1 MYLESIAS
9 SVPEYSFTQRDCLEI
24 IQSTDAYHDLGH
36 RQKSIITNILDGDSG
51 IAKRQFAF
59 EDPSVLF
66 DMDATSLIRSFERE
80 APALSAA
87 ALGQA
92 LEKASI
98 KADELDA
105 LFICTCTGYLCP
117 GLTSH
122 VSEKMGLRS
131 DAYLSDVVGLGC
143 GAAIPTIRAAH
154 GFLAAH
160 PEARVAT
167 IAVEICSAAFYIDQD
182 IGVLISLSLFGD
194 AAVASIWSNQAAP
207 SKYKVH
213 NFHTLHW
220 PEEREKIRFINQDG
234 KLKNQLHRSVPKV
247 AAKAV
252 DKLFDKRSTDP
263 DQVISHAGGRDVID
277 QISSILPNYQLDES
291 RDVLHNFGNC
301 SSPSVLLALENRLDK
316 KLTDNNLWLVSFGA
330 GFAAHSME
338 LQKVQ
343 G

>member
-1 MYLESIAS
+1 MYLESLAS
-9 SVPEYSFTQRDCLEI
+9 SVPEHSFTQTQCLEI
-24 IQSTDAYHDLGH
+24 IESTDAYHGLGL
-36 RQKSIITNILDGDSG
+36 RQRTIIKNILAGDSG
-51 IAKRQFAF
+51 ISKRHFAF

-66 DMDATSLIRSFERE
+66 DMDATSLIRSFEKE
-80 APALSAA
+80 APELSVTALDH
-87 ALGQA
+87 A

-98 KADELDA
+98 LATDLDA

-122 VSEKMGLRS
+122 VSEKLGMRS
-131 DAYLSDVVGLGC
+131 DVYLSDVVGLGC

-160 PEARVAT
+160 PGAKVAT

-194 AAVASIWSNQAAP
+194 AAVAAIWSNQDSD
-207 SKYKVH
+207 SKFKADH
-213 NFHTLHW
+213 FQTLHW

-252 DKLFDKRSTDP
+252 KELFDQRSCEP

-277 QISSILPNYQLDES
+277 QISSVLPDFQLNES
-291 RDVLHNFGNC
+291 RSVLKEFGNC
-301 SSPSVLLALENRLDK
+301 SSPSVLLALENRLNGPHSDK
-316 KLTDNNLWLVSFGA
+316 NLWLTSFGA
-330 GFAAHSME
+330 GFSAHSME
-338 LQKVQ
+338 LNRI
-343 G
+343 